1 MTRTNWRDRVNYKHH
16 ATIPL
21 RSAILAV
28 FYIVTNLIASA
39 QTIQLRNISDLTDS
53 SNPPELSQDIH
64 SSSLFHPAEQQM
76 LRGPYLPMAPSE
88 SLRWFI
94 TSTAGP
100 AHITGVAFVSS
111 CSTAFNR
118 PQEYGHNWRGF
129 ADRFKIDMAGSAASN
144 AIEASA
150 GVVLREDPRYFS
162 APQQSFRARVG
173 NVVRQT
179 FLARE
184 SNGSFGP
191 AYARY
196 MGIVGSNFISNAW
209 RVHSEAN
216 TQDALIRSSEGSA
229 GRMAANAFAEFW
241 PDIQKDVFH
250 KRD

>member
-1 MTRTNWRDRVNYKHH
+1 MNHKHH
-16 ATIPL
+16 AMITL
-21 RSAILAV
+21 RSAVVAV

-39 QTIQLRNISDLTDS
+39 QSISLGNLAGPTDL
-53 SNPPELSQDIH
+53 SNLSKQYQDTH
-64 SSSLFHPAEQQM
+64 CSLLFHPAQQQM
-76 LRGPYLPMAPSE
+76 LQDPYFPMTPRE

-100 AHITGVAFVSS
+100 AHITGVAVVSS
-111 CSTAFNR
+111 YSTPFNR
-118 PQEYGHNWRGF
+118 PEEYGHNWRGF
-129 ADRFKIDMAGSAASN
+129 TDRFQIDMAGSAASN

-150 GVVLREDPRYFS
+150 GAFLREDPRYFS
-162 APQQSFRARVG
+162 APQQPFKARLG
-173 NVVRQT
+173 NVVRLT
-179 FLARE
+179 FLARD

-216 TQDALIRSSEGSA
+216 TQDALIRSSEGFA

-241 PDIQKDVFH
+241 PDIKKHVFR